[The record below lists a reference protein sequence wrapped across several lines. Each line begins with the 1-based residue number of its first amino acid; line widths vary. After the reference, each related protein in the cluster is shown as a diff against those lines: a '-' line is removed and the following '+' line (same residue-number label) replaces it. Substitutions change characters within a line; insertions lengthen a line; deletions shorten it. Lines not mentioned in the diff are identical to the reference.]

1 MNSPELKIVNTMTLL
16 KWLNYS
22 IFEHYEFVRIPVRKA
37 DDIKISQEF
46 KLELRSEK

>member
-1 MNSPELKIVNTMTLL
+1 MNSPKLKIVNTMTLL

-37 DDIKISQEF
+37 DIKINQEF
-46 KLELRSEK
+46 KLELRSDK